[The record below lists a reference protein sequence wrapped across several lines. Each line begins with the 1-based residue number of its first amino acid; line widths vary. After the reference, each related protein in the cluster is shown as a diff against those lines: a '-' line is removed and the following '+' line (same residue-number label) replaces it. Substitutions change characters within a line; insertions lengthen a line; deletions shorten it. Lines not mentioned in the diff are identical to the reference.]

1 MLNACTDDI
10 IMNDRFNQM
19 IVKLAQEYDYIFIN
33 LPMVDEIADISAF
46 IKKTGDLLYIVQA
59 GKVKRDKLKKT
70 INNIDKITFVL
81 K

>member
-1 MLNACTDDI
+1 
-10 IMNDRFNQM
+10 M

>member
-1 MLNACTDDI
+1 
-10 IMNDRFNQM
+10 
-19 IVKLAQEYDYIFIN
+19 
-33 LPMVDEIADISAF
+33 MVDEIADISAF